1 MGKAIAAT
9 LAVWLMYAL
18 VSVISLMAGTLIVG
32 HAPLVGLSGQLI
44 TPAHA
49 FLLVLASWGLTLLPV
64 TAFVA
69 LGLLFS
75 IASRSSAIG
84 VLGPLLVAIVLQ
96 LLESIATGQIAR
108 ALLLSTPF
116 EAWHVLLTDTSSV
129 RVVVQAV
136 LTSLAYTVVFLAAAW
151 YLLRRR
157 DFAGTEVPA
166 AVRRTATV
174 RIGVVLAAL
183 ATAFIGLGNLGST
196 NLTAARLDSSMAAT
210 FGHLAEVRYQLQSH
224 APADSTIPWKANC
237 TRGGA
242 TPTTT
247 VSTDH
252 GAGDDWSCTVV
263 DTRPQDGG
271 GPTILD
277 VTLMATGC
285 YQVQAPAGAVG
296 GVYVNDNTGQSF
308 LNPLFGFDGCLGTP

>member
-1 MGKAIAAT
+1 
-9 LAVWLMYAL
+9 
-18 VSVISLMAGTLIVG
+18 
-32 HAPLVGLSGQLI
+32 
-44 TPAHA
+44 AHA

-129 RVVVQAV
+129 RVVVQAA
-136 LTSLAYTVVFLAAAW
+136 LTSLAYTIVFLAVAW

-174 RIGVVLAAL
+174 RIG
-183 ATAFIGLGNLGST
+183 
-196 NLTAARLDSSMAAT
+196 
-210 FGHLAEVRYQLQSH
+210 
-224 APADSTIPWKANC
+224 
-237 TRGGA
+237 
-242 TPTTT
+242 
-247 VSTDH
+247 
-252 GAGDDWSCTVV
+252 
-263 DTRPQDGG
+263 
-271 GPTILD
+271 
-277 VTLMATGC
+277 
-285 YQVQAPAGAVG
+285 
-296 GVYVNDNTGQSF
+296 
-308 LNPLFGFDGCLGTP
+308 